1 MENDRPRVVATAPV
15 SAEADFAG
23 AFVREYP
30 GIVAVAYRVLGDRAD
45 AEDVAQD
52 LFARCLRRRTMPTP
66 GALRLAAAR
75 SALNLLRSRRRR
87 IARELTDYR
96 LADASLSTGRT
107 NGEPFAALDRA
118 ARATLVR
125 AALLR
130 LRPRDAELLV
140 LRYGGASYRD
150 AALTLGI
157 DAAQVGTR
165 LVRAER
171 AFRTE
176 IERAATS

>member
-1 MENDRPRVVATAPV
+1 
-15 SAEADFAG
+15 
-23 AFVREYP
+23 
-30 GIVAVAYRVLGDRAD
+30 
-45 AEDVAQD
+45 
-52 LFARCLRRRTMPTP
+52 MPTP